1 MSDLPDFD
9 PIHDKALLAS
19 FGLLDSEEE
28 KELHRLAEQGDP
40 QALAE
45 MTIYREVLAQ
55 VAQTIPFATPSA
67 TLKDR
72 LMASVKAQ
80 NTKLRPGWQTHEP
93 GFDYVLSGQG
103 LWQDAPFPG
112 VKFQVLHYDK
122 KADLLTQL
130 VRLAPGAKFP
140 PHRHGAAEQCLV
152 LEGIVSIGTLN
163 LRPGDFNLA
172 AANTVHNEMTT
183 EEGCLLLLVSN
194 PHDEVVA
201 LA

>member
-1 MSDLPDFD
+1 MSELPDFD
-9 PIHDKALLAS
+9 SIQDKALLAS
-19 FGLLDSEEE
+19 FGLLDSAEE
-28 KELHRLAEQGDP
+28 KELHRLAEQGEP

-55 VAQTIPFATPSA
+55 VAQMIPESTPPAS
-67 TLKDR
+67 LKDR
-72 LMASVKAQ
+72 LMARVRGQ
-80 NTKLRPGWQTHEP
+80 NKKLRPGWQTHEP

-130 VRLAPGAKFP
+130 VRLAPGSKFP

-152 LEGIVSIGTLN
+152 LEGIVSIGTLS
-163 LRPGDFNLA
+163 LRPGDFNLSA
-172 AANTVHNEMTT
+172 ADTVHSEMTT

-194 PHDEVVA
+194 PHDEV
-201 LA
+201 LAAG

>member
-1 MSDLPDFD
+1 
-9 PIHDKALLAS
+9 
-19 FGLLDSEEE
+19 
-28 KELHRLAEQGDP
+28 
-40 QALAE
+40 
-45 MTIYREVLAQ
+45 
-55 VAQTIPFATPSA
+55 
-67 TLKDR
+67 
-72 LMASVKAQ
+72 MARVKAQ

-183 EEGCLLLLVSN
+183 EEGCLLLIVSN

>member
-19 FGLLDSEEE
+19 FGLLDSGEE
-28 KELHRLAEQGDP
+28 KELHRLAEQGEP

-55 VAQTIPFATPSA
+55 VAQTIPEYTPPAS
-67 TLKDR
+67 LKDR
-72 LMASVKAQ
+72 LMARVRGQ
-80 NTKLRPGWQTHEP
+80 NKKLRPGWQTHEP

-103 LWQDAPFPG
+103 LWQDTPFPG
-112 VKFQVLHYDK
+112 VQFQVLHYNE

-130 VRLAPGAKFP
+130 VRLAPGARFP
-140 PHRHGAAEQCLV
+140 AHRHGAAEQCLV
-152 LEGIVSIGTLN
+152 LEGIVSLGTLK

-172 AANTVHNEMTT
+172 AANTVHNETTT
-183 EEGCLLLLVSN
+183 EEGCVLLIVSN
-194 PHDEVVA
+194 PHDEVEA
-201 LA
+201 LD